1 MPHIIVGTAGHIDH
15 GKTALVKAITGID
28 ADRLKEEKERGIT
41 IDIGFAHLAL
51 DADTTIGFI
60 DVPGHERFI
69 KNMLAG
75 VGGIDLVMLVVAA
88 DESVMPQT
96 REHLDICSLLRI
108 KHGFT
113 VLTKIDKVEPAMVDL
128 VELEVRDFVK
138 GTFLEHSPVL
148 RVSSADGTGI
158 RELISTLRN
167 SVATAGVKDDTGI
180 FRLPVDRCFTMK
192 GFGTVVTGTLVS
204 GRVQKEEEVEILPT
218 QRSVRVRG
226 IQVHAQAAAVAGAGQ
241 RTALNLQGIDVAEVQ
256 RGMVLTVPRLFS
268 PTSMLNCHLELLPS
282 APNAIEVRKRI
293 RFHVGTAELMGYVVL
308 LGQERLQPGESAF
321 VQIRLE
327 EPTFALPGDRFIV
340 RQYSPM
346 ITIGGG
352 EVLDAMPDK
361 HRRTDRSV
369 VERLRILKDGA
380 VDERII
386 QIVERAGRAT
396 MDISQLAAAS
406 GLAPAR
412 LREQVHALSKKGDIR
427 VLSEN
432 PYVIISARS
441 FREMAEATALAVQRF
456 HESNPL
462 VPGISREELKARV
475 FNDAPPLLF
484 QSVID
489 ALAAGR
495 RIAVAQDLIHEFGRR
510 VTLKADEE
518 RMRAQLAERFKSLA
532 LQVPVLDEVIDGLK
546 LDRQRA
552 RKIIQLM
559 INENELVKISEE
571 MFVERAAIEKL
582 IVAVKALKG
591 KTPKFGVGEFK
602 NLTGVT
608 RKHAIPLLEYLDRQ
622 RITRRIGDER
632 VIL

>member
-1 MPHIIVGTAGHIDH
+1 
-15 GKTALVKAITGID
+15 
-28 ADRLKEEKERGIT
+28 
-41 IDIGFAHLAL
+41 
-51 DADTTIGFI
+51 
-60 DVPGHERFI
+60 
-69 KNMLAG
+69 
-75 VGGIDLVMLVVAA
+75 
-88 DESVMPQT
+88 
-96 REHLDICSLLRI
+96 
-108 KHGFT
+108 
-113 VLTKIDKVEPAMVDL
+113 
-128 VELEVRDFVK
+128 
-138 GTFLEHSPVL
+138 
-148 RVSSADGTGI
+148 
-158 RELISTLRN
+158 
-167 SVATAGVKDDTGI
+167 
-180 FRLPVDRCFTMK
+180 
-192 GFGTVVTGTLVS
+192 
-204 GRVQKEEEVEILPT
+204 
-218 QRSVRVRG
+218 
-226 IQVHAQAAAVAGAGQ
+226 
-241 RTALNLQGIDVAEVQ
+241 
-256 RGMVLTVPRLFS
+256 
-268 PTSMLNCHLELLPS
+268 
-282 APNAIEVRKRI
+282 
-293 RFHVGTAELMGYVVL
+293 L

-352 EVLDAMPDK
+352 EVLDAMPEK
-361 HRRTDRSV
+361 HRRADRSV

-386 QIVERAGRAT
+386 QIVERAGHAT
-396 MDISQLAAAS
+396 MEISQLAAAS
-406 GLAPAR
+406 GLTPAR

-475 FNDAPPLLF
+475 FNDAPALLF

-559 INENELVKISEE
+559 VNENEIVKISEE
-571 MFVERAAIEKL
+571 MFVERSAIEKL
-582 IVAVKALKG
+582 IVAIKALKG

-622 RITRRIGDER
+622 RITRRIGDEP